1 MPTGQ
6 LFVWL
11 LIVGVTM
18 LFAALSSAA
27 IVRIGIDGRML
38 RLPSIVWLNTVVLL
52 ISSAA
57 LGAVQ
62 WHVRAHRTV
71 DTLALRLLWIGVGLG
86 LLFLVGQAVAW
97 MELVRAGIG
106 LPSFPAASFF
116 YVLSAAHG
124 LHVVGGIVALLLL
137 FAVRKRT
144 LLFRHRLGPVAT
156 YWHFMALVW
165 IGLLAVL
172 QAR

>member
-27 IVRIGIDGRML
+27 IVRIGIDGRTL
-38 RLPSIVWLNTVVLL
+38 SLPSTVWLNTIVLL
-52 ISSAA
+52 VSSAA

-62 WHVRAHRTV
+62 WRVRVHRAV
-71 DTLALRLLWIGVGLG
+71 DALALRLLGVAVGLG
-86 LLFLVGQAVAW
+86 LLFLVGQVATW
-97 MELVRAGIG
+97 MGLVRAGIG

-124 LHVVGGIVALLLL
+124 LHVVGGVVALLLL
-137 FAVRKRT
+137 FAVRKRA

-165 IGLLAVL
+165 VGLLAVL
-172 QAR
+172 QVR